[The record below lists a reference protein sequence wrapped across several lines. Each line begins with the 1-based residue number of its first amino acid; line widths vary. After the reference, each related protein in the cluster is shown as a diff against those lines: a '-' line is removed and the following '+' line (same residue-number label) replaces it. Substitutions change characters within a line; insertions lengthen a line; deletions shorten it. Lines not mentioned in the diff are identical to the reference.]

1 MANVL
6 AKTKYVKE
14 EKKKMRKTDP
24 YAFKV
29 DDKVQ
34 ISTIRKPF
42 QREYETKWSAE
53 IFKIQ
58 QRFLRQ
64 GLPIYNIV
72 DWDDQPV
79 EGTFYQK
86 ELQKVVATAENLFKI
101 EHVIKYKGHGKNKE
115 ALVKWKGWP
124 KMFNSWIPASSL
136 ITISKRK

>member
-1 MANVL
+1 MYRP
-6 AKTKYVKE
+6 KTKYVKE
-14 EKKKMRKTDP
+14 EKKKMRKRDP
-24 YAFKV
+24 YGFKV
-29 DDKVQ
+29 DQ

-58 QRFLRQ
+58 RRFLRQ
-64 GLPIYNIV
+64 GQPIYNIV

-79 EGTFYQK
+79 EGTFYPK

-101 EHVIKYKGHGKNKE
+101 EHVIKCKGRGKNKE

-124 KMFNSWIPASSL
+124 KKLGFQL
-136 ITISKRK
+136 LV